1 MAHAPYHR
9 DILHLDQQIHL
20 KIIRAKR
27 KSLAIHVFPGE
38 RHTEVR
44 VPLKCPWIEIDQFI
58 ESRLDWLVCALQK
71 MAAEPQDSHF
81 RSGELHGYLGKA
93 YVLEACFGQNGVVM
107 TPDKLWVSCK
117 QPGSEALVQRVFY
130 DFLRRE
136 SEAIFQERMMHCL
149 ADFPVPVAPTG
160 LRVRRMK
167 ARWGS
172 CSEKGEICLN
182 TLLAQKSTDV
192 IDMVITHELC
202 HLVHFHH
209 NRQFYQ
215 LMDQAMP
222 DWRLRESGLS
232 SKPEPGT
239 TSPLESEQPQQ
250 LSFF

>member
-20 KIIRAKR
+20 QIVRAKR

-44 VPLKCPWIEIDQFI
+44 VPLKCPWFEIDQFI
-58 ESRLDWLVCALQK
+58 ESRLDWLVDALQK
-71 MAAEPQDSHF
+71 MAQEPGDSHF
-81 RSGELHGYLGKA
+81 RSGELHGYLGKT
-93 YVLEACFGQNGVVM
+93 YVLEACFGRNGVLM

-117 QPGSEALVQRVFY
+117 EPGSEALVQKVFY
-130 DFLRRE
+130 EFLRRE
-136 SEAIFQERMMHCL
+136 SAPIFQERMNHCL
-149 ADFPVPVAPTG
+149 ADFPISVVPTG
-160 LRVRRMK
+160 LRVRRMS

-182 TLLAQKSTDV
+182 TLLAQKSTEV

-202 HLVHFHH
+202 HLVHFRH

-222 DWRLRESGLS
+222 DWRVREFGLS
-232 SKPEPGT
+232 MKLEPDFSSQEDQDPE
-239 TSPLESEQPQQ
+239 Q
-250 LSFF
+250 LSFL